1 MMGPERRFA
10 FGDLFANR
18 RCAWAPVPFRHYLGI
33 LAGNSTGMAMTNGY
47 VCGQVVAAL

>member
-1 MMGPERRFA
+1 MIETEGRFA
-10 FGDLFANR
+10 FGDLFANE

-33 LAGNSTGMAMTNGY
+33 LAGNSIGMAMTNGY